1 MPTYEYACR
10 KCAHTFEKFQPMR
23 DAPLVRCPKCG
34 RPSLRRLVG
43 RGAGLIFKG
52 SGFYVTDYRK
62 KGQAKAYGAAASG
75 EAKARAAGTAA
86 PPASAPAAAPAPAS
100 PKK

>member
-10 KCAHTFEKFQPMR
+10 KCGHTFEKFQPMR

-34 RPSLRRLVG
+34 LPSLKRLVG

-62 KGQAKAYGAAASG
+62 KGQAKVYGAATSG

-86 PPASAPAAAPAPAS
+86 AAPAAATAPAS
-100 PKK
+100 PEK